1 MNNDKLKSIIE
12 EAREKKK
19 ISQRQLAKLT
29 GYSHSTLNDIINGKI
44 KKVDID
50 ALRKIA
56 DALDISLVN
65 MLKASGYED
74 FALFLKASDKYA
86 NKSNKDLKDLLEA
99 YEKSEL
105 SLLDFDAKKRNI
117 VKKSREE
124 LFEIIEKLKNDKID
138 KNEEIDRLQQVF
150 DNLKDVEEKY
160 DYSKLVKK

>member
-1 MNNDKLKSIIE
+1 MNNDKLKSTIE
-12 EAREKKK
+12 EARKKKK

-56 DALDISLVN
+56 DVLDISLVN

-86 NKSNKDLKDLLEA
+86 NKSNKDLRDLLEA

-105 SLLDFDAKKRNI
+105 SLLDFDANKRNI
-117 VKKSREE
+117 TRKARRELYDIIEE
-124 LFEIIEKLKNDKID
+124 LKENKLDK
-138 KNEEIDRLQQVF
+138 KEETYKLQKVY
-150 DNLKDVEEKY
+150 DSLRDVIEKY

>member
-1 MNNDKLKSIIE
+1 MNNDKLKGIIE

-50 ALRKIA
+50 TLRKIA

-74 FALFLKASDKYA
+74 FALFLKSSDKYA
-86 NKSNKDLKDLLEA
+86 NKSNKDLKDLLDA
-99 YEKSEL
+99 YEKSEIN
-105 SLLDFDAKKRNI
+105 LLDFDSNKRKI
-117 VKKSREE
+117 TSKTRKE
-124 LFEIIEKLKNDKID
+124 LFDIIDKLKKDKLG
-138 KNEEIDRLQQVF
+138 KKEEIDKLQQIF